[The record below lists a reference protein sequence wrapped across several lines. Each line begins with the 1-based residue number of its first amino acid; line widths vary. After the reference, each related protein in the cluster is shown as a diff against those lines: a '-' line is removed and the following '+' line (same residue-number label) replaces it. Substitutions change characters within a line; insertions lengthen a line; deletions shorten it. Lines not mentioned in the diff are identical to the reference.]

1 MAANHDPGEGPSN
14 TTTRYQLGRGQGG
27 RLSLV
32 SDIENIEGD
41 QYHDANEGS
50 PTSGVSG
57 DSSLQLV
64 HGYSASGSPTRTH
77 LSPYDLGAPPR
88 TKFPSSGGLPVPS
101 TTSYGPSAISVPS
114 AYGPSLSPELS
125 IHSAYGPPVP
135 QSYGTPGPGP
145 YELGV
150 QPTDEQRLSFLS
162 EPSATDLGL
171 RESPGKEVEHASNLS
186 ESNTQ
191 PYDSNGELAERSNS
205 IRTQSSIGALGSK
218 DPYSSPPPVPVK
230 MPTKKNKLI
239 LDVIPSRPI
248 QFSGQMAQPVGSPS
262 EPPRAVRQL
271 SSDTASSFA
280 MASPTSPTNRH
291 VRFNPDSKTVL
302 PIESQDAQLPIPPHV
317 LEMLRSN
324 QPISRTPHYFHGP
337 PPLHGA
343 EAPPPQYSHSRSVSS
358 PTMTTVT
365 PSLTPTLTPDGKPR
379 TWSEK
384 VGLFDPTDKDPSK
397 PWWKRRKGYCFW
409 IILGLAGLA
418 IVVST
423 IAGIVLGKQ
432 LNQRRPTSRMWSPKN
447 STDLPPPIG
456 FVGTWSFTTQ
466 LTNVSSA
473 CSPTLKGADSDLWR
487 CFPYETPPSKTEAV
501 WSFFISRA
509 NRTVNSTESET
520 GNALLISSAGNP
532 FALEFPAQPLYLMQ
546 FPENGTMFYQFSFN
560 YTETTTV
567 TYNGQIANCEFPSS
581 VLTATLFV
589 NVTEFKWM
597 RTNSSGNANRGEWPG
612 PITISE
618 AKTGGGRQIVC
629 RDSQT
634 LDVLELGHITSRHGD
649 GNCLCQYDNY
659 DL

>member
-1 MAANHDPGEGPSN
+1 MAANHDPGEGPS
-14 TTTRYQLGRGQGG
+14 TTTPRYQLGRGRGG

-32 SDIENIEGD
+32 SDIENVEGD

-50 PTSGVSG
+50 PTSGLSG

-64 HGYSASGSPTRTH
+64 YGYSASGSPTRTH
-77 LSPYDLGAPPR
+77 YPAAYDLGAPQLAN
-88 TKFPSSGGLPVPS
+88 FPTSGGLPVPS
-101 TTSYGPSAISVPS
+101 TTLYGPSVPS
-114 AYGPSLSPELS
+114 IYVPSVSPEPS

-145 YELGV
+145 YERGLRPG
-150 QPTDEQRLSFLS
+150 DEQRLSMLS

-171 RESPGKEVEHASNLS
+171 RESPGKEAEHASTLS
-186 ESNTQ
+186 ENNPQ
-191 PYDSNGELAERSNS
+191 PYDSTGELAERSNS
-205 IRTQSSIGALGSK
+205 IRTQSSIGALGSR
-218 DPYSSPPPVPVK
+218 DPYGSPPPAAPPQ
-230 MPTKKNKLI
+230 MPTKKTKLI

-262 EPPRAVRQL
+262 EHPRVVRQL
-271 SSDTASSFA
+271 SSDTASGFA

-291 VRFNPDSKTVL
+291 VRFNPDSKTAF

-317 LEMLRSN
+317 LEMLRSS
-324 QPISRTPHYFHGP
+324 QPMSRTPHYYHGP

-343 EAPPPQYSHSRSVSS
+343 EAPPPQYSHSRSASS
-358 PTMTTVT
+358 PTMTTT
-365 PSLTPTLTPDGKPR
+365 APSLTPTLTPDGKPR

-384 VGLFDPTDKDPSK
+384 VGFFDPTDKDPSK

-418 IVVST
+418 IVIST
-423 IAGIVLGKQ
+423 IVGIVLGKQ
-432 LNQRRPTSRMWSPKN
+432 LNKHHSNGHMWAPRN
-447 STDLPPPIG
+447 SSDLPPPVG

-473 CSPTLKGADSDLWR
+473 CSPTLDGADTDLWR
-487 CFPYETPPSKTEAV
+487 CFPYENPPSQTEAV
-501 WSFFISRA
+501 WSFFISKA
-509 NRTVNSTESET
+509 NRTINSTESET
-520 GNALLISSAGNP
+520 GNALLIASAGNP
-532 FALEFPAQPLYLMQ
+532 FALQFPAQPLYLMQ
-546 FPENGTMFYQFSFN
+546 FPENGTMFYQFSYN

-567 TYNGQIANCEFPSS
+567 TYNGQIADCEFPSS

-589 NVTEFKWM
+589 NTTEFKWLK
-597 RTNSSGNANRGEWPG
+597 TNSSGNVNRGEWPG
-612 PITISE
+612 PVTISE
-618 AKTGGGRQIVC
+618 TKIGGGRQVVC
-629 RDSQT
+629 RDKQT
-634 LDVLELGHITSRHGD
+634 LDVLELGPITPRHGD